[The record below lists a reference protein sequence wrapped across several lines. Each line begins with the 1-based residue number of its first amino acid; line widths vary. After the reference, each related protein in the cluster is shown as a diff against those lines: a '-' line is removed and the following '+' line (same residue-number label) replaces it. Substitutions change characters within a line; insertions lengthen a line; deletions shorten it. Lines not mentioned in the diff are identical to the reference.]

1 MEMIV
6 AQRFK
11 KKEVD
16 EKSVLNK
23 DKVNITKWTNSPWR
37 MI

>member
-23 DKVNITKWTNSPWR
+23 DKVNITK
-37 MI
+37 